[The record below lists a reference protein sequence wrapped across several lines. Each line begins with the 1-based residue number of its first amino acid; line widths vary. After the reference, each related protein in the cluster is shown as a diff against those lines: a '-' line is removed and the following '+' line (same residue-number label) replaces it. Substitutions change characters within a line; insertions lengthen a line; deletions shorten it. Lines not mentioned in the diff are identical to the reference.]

1 MRQSHLFTKTRKEAP
16 QDEVSANAKLLI
28 RGGYVH
34 KTMAGVYSFLPLGL
48 RVLNKVNAIIRREM
62 DAIGGQEVS
71 LASLQDPELWK
82 KTNRWDGDA
91 EKVWFKTSLKS
102 KAELG
107 LAFTHEEPLTQL
119 MRDHISSYRD
129 LPQYVYQIQ
138 TKFRNEAR
146 AKSGLM
152 RTREFLMKDLYS
164 FSATEAELDE
174 FYEKAKAAYMNIF
187 NAVGL
192 GDKTFITFASGGAF
206 SKFSHEFQT
215 LCDSG
220 EDTIY
225 LSEDKKIAI
234 NAEVMDE
241 AVLAELGLDK
251 RHLKE
256 VKAIEVGNIFKLG
269 TRFSQAIGLNFVNQD
284 GANQPVVMGSYGIGP
299 ARVLATVAELHVD
312 EKGLVWPE
320 AIAPFKVHLLCLA
333 PEKAEVAKAAD
344 KLYASLQTAG
354 VDVLYDDRHASAG
367 AKFAE
372 SDLIGIPWRVVVSEK
387 TLAQQSVELKR
398 RTEEKA
404 ELVKLV
410 DAVRTL
416 VA

>member
-28 RGGYVH
+28 RAGYVH
-34 KTMAGVYSFLPLGL
+34 KGLAGVYSFLPLGL
-48 RVLNKVNAIIRREM
+48 RVLNKVNAIIRQEM
-62 DAIGGQEVS
+62 DSTGAQEVS

-82 KTNRWDGDA
+82 KTGRWDDA
-91 EKVWFKTSLKS
+91 AVDAWFKTSLKT

-164 FSATEAELDE
+164 FTATEAELDAY
-174 FYEKAKAAYMNIF
+174 YEKVRAAYMAIF
-187 NAVGL
+187 EKVGL
-192 GDKTFITFASGGAF
+192 GGKTFVTFASGGAF

-215 LCDSG
+215 VCESG

-225 LSEDKKIAI
+225 LDEGKNIAI
-234 NAEVMDE
+234 NAEVMEDS
-241 AVLAELGLDK
+241 VLAELGIDK
-251 RHLKE
+251 KKLKE

-269 TRFSQAIGLNFVNQD
+269 TRFSKALGLNFVNQD
-284 GANQPVVMGSYGIGP
+284 GANEPVVMGSYGIGP
-299 ARVLATVAELHVD
+299 ARVLATVAELHAD
-312 EKGLVWPE
+312 AKGLVWPE
-320 AIAPFKVHLLCLA
+320 SIAPFKVHLLCLA
-333 PEKAEVAKAAD
+333 PEKPEVAKAGD
-344 KLYASLQTAG
+344 ELYEALEKAG
-354 VDVLYDDRHASAG
+354 VEVLYDDRSMSAG
-367 AKFAE
+367 QKFAE
-372 SDLIGIPWRVVVSEK
+372 ADLIGIPWRAVVSEK

-404 ELVKLV
+404 ELVPTG
-410 DAVRTL
+410 DAVRQL

>member
-28 RGGYVH
+28 RAGFIH
-34 KTMAGVYSFLPLGL
+34 KSLAGVYSFLPLGL
-48 RVLNKVNAIIRREM
+48 RVLGKVNAIIRQEM
-62 DAIGGQEVS
+62 DATGAQEVS

-82 KTNRWDGDA
+82 KTGRWDDA
-91 EKVWFKTSLKS
+91 AVDAWFKTSLKT

-164 FSATEAELDE
+164 FTATEAELDAY
-174 FYEKAKAAYMNIF
+174 YEKVRAAYMAIF
-187 NAVGL
+187 DRVGL
-192 GDKTFITFASGGAF
+192 GGKTFVTFASGGAF

-215 LCDSG
+215 VCESG
-220 EDTIY
+220 EDTVY
-225 LSEDKKIAI
+225 LDEAKGIAI
-234 NAEVMDE
+234 NAEVMEDS
-241 AVLAELGLDK
+241 VLAELGLDRSK
-251 RHLKE
+251 LKE

-269 TRFSQAIGLNFVNQD
+269 TRFSKAIGLNFVNQD
-284 GANQPVVMGSYGIGP
+284 GANEPVVMGSYGIGP
-299 ARVLATVAELHVD
+299 ARVLATVAELHAD
-312 EKGLVWPE
+312 ERGLVWPE
-320 AIAPFKVHLLCLA
+320 SIAPFKVHLLCLA
-333 PEKAEVAKAAD
+333 PEKAEVAKASD
-344 KLYASLQTAG
+344 QLYEALTQAG
-354 VDVLYDDRHASAG
+354 VEVLYDDRAMSAG
-367 AKFAE
+367 QKFAE
-372 SDLIGIPWRVVVSEK
+372 ADLIGIPWRAVVSEK

-398 RTEEKA
+398 RTDEKA
-404 ELVKLV
+404 ELVPTG
-410 DAVRTL
+410 DAVRKL
-416 VA
+416 VE